1 MHHGAWSVWQGN
13 QKTKNWEPSSISLIC
28 QSRNHISM
36 VLSVVTSGPGWKWNQ
51 FFKPLITCQEIALW
65 EHGVCLWQ
73 CVAHLN
79 WSFIILLS
87 CSCAREWQK
96 PEAFACGYSTCSLN
110 PTHGWDMTRPRAP
123 LVLTHAGLHEEAE
136 RFIHVSRSK
145 CCASSECELG
155 SSLNEG
161 SFLTVFFFLKKMS
174 LMWIPKHFQHQTCKH
189 WWMKNN
195 HKSRVSVNSIAQ
207 AVCGYGRVVI

>member
-1 MHHGAWSVWQGN
+1 MLLVAFIHQGAWSVWQGH
-13 QKTKNWEPSSISLIC
+13 QQTKNWEPSSVSLIC
-28 QSRNHISM
+28 QSRNHILT

-96 PEAFACGYSTCSLN
+96 PEVSACGYSTCSLN
-110 PTHGWDMTRPRAP
+110 HTQGWDMTRPQVL

-136 RFIHVSRSK
+136 IHSCFKIQMLCKQWVWAGVFCKWRVISHCFIFS
-145 CCASSECELG
+145 
-155 SSLNEG
+155 
-161 SFLTVFFFLKKMS
+161 
-174 LMWIPKHFQHQTCKH
+174 
-189 WWMKNN
+189 
-195 HKSRVSVNSIAQ
+195 
-207 AVCGYGRVVI
+207 